1 MKKVYEKPKVILNN
15 MHINI
20 CSKKDNQLNETG
32 KVKEKSTTTV
42 KVSVHGMKI

>member
-15 MHINI
+15 MHTNI
-20 CSKKDNQLNETG
+20 CSKKVNQINGTG
-32 KVKEKSTTTV
+32 KVKEKSTTAV